1 MERTLSNMTMLHAWW
16 RVQEVGKMAL
26 GFNYEHEERNRYVS
40 LQGFRS
46 CLFLKHPSKDAKMK
60 KKEGRWRDWTNGR
73 KGGELDEGREQGR
86 IEGDI
91 ELRSG

>member
-1 MERTLSNMTMLHAWW
+1 MERTLSNVTMLHAWW

-60 KKEGRWRDWTNGR
+60 KRRAGGEIGRMGG
-73 KGGELDEGREQGR
+73 KGGN
-86 IEGDI
+86 
-91 ELRSG
+91 